1 MRLSRFLSVCALV
14 VGLAAGMVVL
24 APSAIAGGDTLQD
37 IHKLLKQGQRTQ
49 ALTQV
54 DKYLANKPKDAQGRF
69 LKGLIL
75 TDMNQLNAAAAVFQ
89 KLTEDYPELPEPYNN
104 LAVIYAQQKHYEKAK
119 QALEMA
125 IRTHPSYATAHE
137 NLGDI
142 YSRLASQAYDKA
154 LQLDSS
160 NTSAQVKLAMIQNLI
175 GNNISPAT
183 VATTSKAVEP
193 ATAETKPSAPPPPVK
208 VAETKPIQPAKA
220 IETKPVPAAAPAK
233 VAAKPPVKAVAKPP
247 AKVVAKPPATN
258 PSAEVAKAVGT
269 WAAAWSSR
277 DVKAYLACY
286 AKSFDP
292 PGRRSR
298 AKWEA
303 ERRVRVDKPTAIH
316 VTIERLK
323 VTLEGPDK
331 AKAHF
336 RQHYRS
342 GSFNSSTGKTLIL
355 VRRDGKWLIQQER
368 VGN

>member
-1 MRLSRFLSVCALV
+1 
-14 VGLAAGMVVL
+14 MVAL
-24 APSAIAGGDTLQD
+24 APSAMAGGDTLQD
-37 IHKLLKQGQRTQ
+37 IHKLLKQGQRKQ

-54 DKYLANKPKDAQGRF
+54 DKYLADKPKDAQGRF

-75 TDMNQLNAAAAVFQ
+75 TDLNRLNEAAAVFQ

-183 VATTSKAVEP
+183 VAATSKPVEP
-193 ATAETKPSAPPPPVK
+193 ATAETKPSAPPPVK

-220 IETKPVPAAAPAK
+220 IETKPVPVTPAK
-233 VAAKPPVKAVAKPP
+233 VVAKPP

-277 DVKAYLACY
+277 NVKAYLACY
-286 AKSFDP
+286 AKNFDP
-292 PGRRSR
+292 PGRQSR

-303 ERRVRVDKPTAIH
+303 ERRVRVDKPAAIH

-355 VRRDGKWLIQQER
+355 VRQDGKWLIQQER